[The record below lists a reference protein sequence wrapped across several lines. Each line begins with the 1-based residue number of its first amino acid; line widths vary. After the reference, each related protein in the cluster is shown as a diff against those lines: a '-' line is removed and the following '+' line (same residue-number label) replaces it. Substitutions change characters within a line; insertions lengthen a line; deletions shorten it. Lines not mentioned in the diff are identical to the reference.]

1 MKRLAK
7 WILWI
12 IGISAGVIL
21 LVSIISV
28 DDDSLAIIP
37 IKEGKDLIFTNQY
50 DKDALLMIPAAY
62 TNEDGTIQGEYR
74 IDGKI
79 YGTPSRK
86 ERISLHPAKGI
97 VISGSWHSG
106 NGFQQTVLVKNG
118 RARMHDDTRKRIR
131 RALCNENSTGCSFMI
146 VESATPMTLSD
157 FAKELSKICYTA
169 VNLDTGNYGYGWY
182 GKLKFSRWA
191 YYNKNKQMSFY
202 YLHCKVMKA
211 GVYERKNRN

>member
-37 IKEGKDLIFTNQY
+37 IKEGKDLIFTSQY

-86 ERISLHPAKGI
+86 ERISLHPVKGI
-97 VISGSWHSG
+97 VISGSWHSD

-118 RARMHDDTRKRIR
+118 KERMHDDSRKRIR
-131 RALCNENSTGCSFMI
+131 RALCNESKDGCLLMI

-182 GKLKFSRWA
+182 GKMKFSRWA
-191 YYNKNKQMSFY
+191 YYNKGKQTNWI
-202 YLHCKVMKA
+202 CIK
-211 GVYERKNRN
+211 

>member
-37 IKEGKDLIFTNQY
+37 IKECKSLIFTNQY

-74 IDGKI
+74 IDGKT

-118 RARMHDDTRKRIR
+118 KARMHDDDRKRIR
-131 RALCNENSTGCSFMI
+131 RALCNENRTGCELMI
-146 VESATPMTLSD
+146 VESAIPMTLSD
-157 FAKELSKICYTA
+157 FAKELSEICYAA

-182 GKLKFSRWA
+182 DKMKFSRWA
-191 YYNKNKQMSFY
+191 YYNKNKQTNWI
-202 YLHCKVMKA
+202 CIK
-211 GVYERKNRN
+211 

>member
-1 MKRLAK
+1 MKRLKK

-12 IGISAGVIL
+12 LGISAGVIL
-21 LVSIISV
+21 LVSIISL

-37 IKEGKDLIFTNQY
+37 IKEGKDLTFTNQY

-74 IDGKI
+74 MGGKI

-86 ERISLHPAKGI
+86 ERISLHPVKGI
-97 VISGSWHSG
+97 VISGSWHSD

-118 RARMHDDTRKRIR
+118 RARMHDDSRKRIR
-131 RALCNENSTGCSFMI
+131 RALCNESKDGCLLMI

-182 GKLKFSRWA
+182 GKMKFSRWA
-191 YYNKNKQMSFY
+191 YYNKGKQTNWI
-202 YLHCKVMKA
+202 CIK
-211 GVYERKNRN
+211 

>member
-1 MKRLAK
+1 MVFLQEYNMLKHLIK
-7 WILWI
+7 WILRI
-12 IGISAGVIL
+12 FGISAGVIL
-21 LVSIISV
+21 LFRIISV

-37 IKEGKDLIFTNQY
+37 IKEGKYLIFTSQY

-86 ERISLHPAKGI
+86 ERISLHPTKGI
-97 VISGSWHSG
+97 IISGSWHSD

-118 RARMHDDTRKRIR
+118 KERMHDDNRKRIR
-131 RALCNENSTGCSFMI
+131 RALCNESKDGCLLMI

-182 GKLKFSRWA
+182 GKMRCSRWA
-191 YYNKNKQMSFY
+191 YYNKGRQTNWICIK
-202 YLHCKVMKA
+202 
-211 GVYERKNRN
+211 